1 MIDFI
6 TQYTYGPV
14 LPLALLLALVGLIA
28 YLIAFSRQ
36 ILPLTFGSK
45 IKSVFISLPAIGFF
59 FIIGLIS
66 MHQFTKLED
75 ARTVLAIEETA
86 ITNLMNLPKMNLQGQ
101 QEIQVLLK
109 KYLDSSIK
117 EEWEEKM
124 NRYRSAE
131 ANLAIKQITAII
143 YAPNFLCAQNL
154 PKKDHCGNDLLAK
167 AYIDNVSAVS
177 SAHSRRIQL
186 GQLDAS
192 PIRWYLCLA
201 LAFISTFSIVTVHR
215 EDKSSAIVSITLFL
229 ISTWLVFT
237 MIALHYS
244 PFRGPNSVQPTPL
257 IMLQK

>member
-1 MIDFI
+1 
-6 TQYTYGPV
+6 
-14 LPLALLLALVGLIA
+14 
-28 YLIAFSRQ
+28 
-36 ILPLTFGSK
+36 
-45 IKSVFISLPAIGFF
+45 
-59 FIIGLIS
+59 